1 MTDADLSKLRQ
12 EIDAIDDALHDLVMR
27 RTSLVGRIIDAKNDG
42 TSRFQP
48 AREAQ
53 ILRRLVDR
61 HDGPFPRAAL
71 IRIWREIIAASLR
84 LQGPF
89 SVAAYAHSDEIAC
102 RDLAREHFGYTT
114 PITSYQSSRA
124 VVNAVGEGTA
134 TVGVLPMPEENE
146 TAPWWPALLAYPAGR
161 PTIVARLPFAPAGE
175 SRGEWTEALVVG
187 MLRQAPSGRD
197 RSFLLIQ
204 ASPEVSRARLSG
216 ALGRVGMESIY
227 MITRP
232 DDVDPARTQF
242 LIEVD
247 GFVDTDDERLAQ
259 LLEADDSPADEAVV
273 LGTYAM
279 PFTAAELTGEP
290 AAGRQTPR

>member
-89 SVAAYAHSDEIAC
+89 SVAAYAHNDDIAC

-161 PTIVARLPFAPAGE
+161 PAIVARLPFAPAGE

-187 MLRQAPSGRD
+187 ILRQAPSGRD
-197 RSFLLIQ
+197 RSFLLVQ

-247 GFVDTDDERLAQ
+247 GFVDTDDERLAR